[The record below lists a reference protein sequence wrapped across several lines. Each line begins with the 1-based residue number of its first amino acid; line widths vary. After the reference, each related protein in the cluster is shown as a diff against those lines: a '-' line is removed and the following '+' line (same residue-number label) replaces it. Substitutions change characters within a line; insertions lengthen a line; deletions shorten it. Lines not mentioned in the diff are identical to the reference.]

1 MFAELAD
8 RQRQPLMIVISGP
21 SGVGKDTLVRRMRER
36 GLPFHFVVTAN
47 TRPKRRGEV
56 HGIDYIFVS
65 RQRFE
70 EMIAGG
76 ELIEYAR
83 VYDDFKGI
91 PKQQVQDALAS
102 GRDVV
107 MRIDVQGAETIR
119 RLFPEA
125 LLIFL
130 STRDEEELARRLR
143 RRKTE
148 TEEDLALRLKTARQE
163 LKRTEIF
170 DYYVI
175 NADMQLE
182 VAVETVLAII
192 HAEHHRVQPRKVA
205 L

>member
-8 RQRQPLMIVISGP
+8 RQQQPLMIVISGP
-21 SGVGKDTLVRRMRER
+21 SGVGKDTLVRCMRER

-56 HGIDYIFVS
+56 HGVDYIFVS

-130 STRDEEELARRLR
+130 STRDEQELARRLQ

-182 VAVETVLAII
+182 AAVETVLAII
-192 HAEHHRVQPRKVA
+192 HAEHHRVHPRKVA

>member
-1 MFAELAD
+1 
-8 RQRQPLMIVISGP
+8 
-21 SGVGKDTLVRRMRER
+21 
-36 GLPFHFVVTAN
+36 
-47 TRPKRRGEV
+47 
-56 HGIDYIFVS
+56 
-65 RQRFE
+65 
-70 EMIAGG
+70 MIAGG

-130 STRDEEELARRLR
+130 STRDEQELARRLQ

-182 VAVETVLAII
+182 AAVETVLAII
-192 HAEHHRVQPRKVA
+192 HAEHHRVHPRKVA